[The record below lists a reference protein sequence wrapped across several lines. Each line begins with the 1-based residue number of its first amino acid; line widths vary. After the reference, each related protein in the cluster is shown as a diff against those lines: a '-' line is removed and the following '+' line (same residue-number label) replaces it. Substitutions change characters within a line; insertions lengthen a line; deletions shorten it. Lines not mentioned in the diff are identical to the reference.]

1 MLAISKQTMSGCLDG
16 NFYSILWLVHP
27 TLMNLKRQLYKKG
40 STANLPLCS
49 ACWKLRKVSFWKWVQ
64 LKMRKLRWMNGKKIK
79 SGSEKSDMRNLR
91 YYTTWRLDEQKSFKI
106 VLTCTKE
113 GYQRRSIKTFGLE
126 LKNSIL
132 VSITHCCQGILFI

>member
-1 MLAISKQTMSGCLDG
+1 
-16 NFYSILWLVHP
+16 
-27 TLMNLKRQLYKKG
+27 
-40 STANLPLCS
+40 
-49 ACWKLRKVSFWKWVQ
+49 
-64 LKMRKLRWMNGKKIK
+64 MNGKKIK

-126 LKNSIL
+126 LKNSML
-132 VSITHCCQGILFI
+132 VILFIVAKGFYLFRLIFLGGIYSLCTSFSGFSTNLGINGFILYF